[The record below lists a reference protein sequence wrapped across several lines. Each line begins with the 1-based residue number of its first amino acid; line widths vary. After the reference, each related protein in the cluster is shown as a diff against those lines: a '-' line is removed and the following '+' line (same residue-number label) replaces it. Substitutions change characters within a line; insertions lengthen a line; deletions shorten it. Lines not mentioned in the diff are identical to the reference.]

1 MIHDNPE
8 NFYIF
13 GELIGSG
20 QFSHVK
26 KVTHQQSGKVYAAKC
41 FKFDED
47 TLKYAI
53 RELDVM
59 TKLPDH
65 KGTPNKLHQAF
76 LVRKYLILIM
86 DLVEGDT
93 ILNHFSKKSSITE
106 KDVADV
112 IQQLCEILEI
122 VHSADTVHCDIRPS
136 NIRIENGTV
145 KLLDYNTALPEG
157 SVLDIIGDTE
167 VSAPEVLNFDPVSH
181 GTEMWAVGVLAY
193 TLTSGISPF
202 FQENENSLIRAV
214 SSVQYSFDNDEDS
227 FYGSSSDLKDF
238 IKKCLLRIP
247 EMRMTVSKALNYR

>member
-1 MIHDNPE
+1 M
-8 NFYIF
+8 
-13 GELIGSG
+13 
-20 QFSHVK
+20 
-26 KVTHQQSGKVYAAKC
+26 
-41 FKFDED
+41 
-47 TLKYAI
+47 KYAI

-65 KGTPNKLHQAF
+65 KGIPNKLHQAF

-93 ILNHFSKKSSITE
+93 ILKHFFKKKSSITE

-122 VHSADTVHCDIRPS
+122 VHSAGTVHCDIRPS
-136 NIRIENGTV
+136 NIRMENGTV

-181 GTEMWAVGVLAY
+181 GTDMWAVGVLA
-193 TLTSGISPF
+193 
-202 FQENENSLIRAV
+202 
-214 SSVQYSFDNDEDS
+214 
-227 FYGSSSDLKDF
+227 
-238 IKKCLLRIP
+238 
-247 EMRMTVSKALNYR
+247 

>member
-1 MIHDNPE
+1 MYIKRRSKYPVERANLIHDNPE
-8 NFYIF
+8 NFYTF
-13 GELIGSG
+13 GELIGL
-20 QFSHVK
+20 K
-26 KVTHQQSGKVYAAKC
+26 KVTHKQSGKGYASKC

-65 KGTPNKLHQAF
+65 KGIPKLHQAF
-76 LVRKYLILIM
+76 LVRKCLILIM

-167 VSAPEVLNFDPVSH
+167 VSVPEVLNFDPVSH
-181 GTEMWAVGVLAY
+181 GTEMWAVGVLA
-193 TLTSGISPF
+193 
-202 FQENENSLIRAV
+202 
-214 SSVQYSFDNDEDS
+214 
-227 FYGSSSDLKDF
+227 
-238 IKKCLLRIP
+238 
-247 EMRMTVSKALNYR
+247 